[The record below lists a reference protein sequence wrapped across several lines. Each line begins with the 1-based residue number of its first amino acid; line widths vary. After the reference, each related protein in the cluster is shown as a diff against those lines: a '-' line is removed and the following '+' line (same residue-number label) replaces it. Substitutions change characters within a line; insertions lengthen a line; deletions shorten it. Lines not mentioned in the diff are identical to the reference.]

1 MEERKL
7 NEKES
12 LELITRMIRNTKH
25 NLEIGDGNIFL
36 FWGYLTVT
44 STAIVYLL
52 LQLTENLMSYL
63 AFLLIIV
70 VGITLSHYFKRKRLP
85 KVKTYT
91 DKVLEQ
97 IWSVMGSI
105 ATLAITI
112 FGIYYDS
119 RLIPPLILII
129 LSLACYITGLL
140 IKEKV
145 FNLGIVSF
153 INGLNMLF
161 YIIKEGFDSFML
173 LLFAL
178 SFIVMMIIP
187 GHVLNYKAK
196 KSCSKN

>member
-1 MEERKL
+1 
-7 NEKES
+7 
-12 LELITRMIRNTKH
+12 
-25 NLEIGDGNIFL
+25 
-36 FWGYLTVT
+36 
-44 STAIVYLL
+44 
-52 LQLTENLMSYL
+52 MSYL

-70 VGITLSHYFKRKRLP
+70 VGIPLSYYFKRKRSP

-97 IWSVMGSI
+97 IWGVMGSI